1 MVLLLVTGVVFAS
14 DTISV
19 DTQRIGSIGE
29 LISGFRDLASGDLSF
44 DAFYVY
50 VTAAATF
57 IIGVLRNLLP
67 KWKWLTSLNLTSI
80 PREVTVALA
89 GLSVVLFILYSGVG
103 NVDWKVLVSS
113 VFGTMGVY
121 SFVKSLIEKIPNLAL
136 RSVLLFLIGRF
147 DKSNEAMQA
156 FAVQS
161 EEAKQEVASKS
172 PINDE
177 Q

>member
-1 MVLLLVTGVVFAS
+1 MVLLLVTAVAFAS
-14 DTISV
+14 DTISI
-19 DTQRIGSIGE
+19 DTQRIGNITD
-29 LISGFRDLASGDLSF
+29 LIDGFRDLTSGDLSF

-67 KWKWLTSLNLTSI
+67 NWKWLTSLNLTAI

-89 GLSVVLFILYSGVG
+89 GIAVVLFIVYSGAG
-103 NVDWKVLVSS
+103 NVDWRVLVSS

-147 DKSNEAMQA
+147 DKSNEAMGA
-156 FAVQS
+156 FALS
-161 EEAKQEVASKS
+161 RMPTKS
-172 PINDE
+172 PTTDA
-177 Q
+177 